1 VAHCMRYSGPLYA
14 ISTILEFPRL
24 DLSTLIKNM
33 QIFAQK
39 ILFRASHI
47 GGIARPAD
55 ANGYDNNN
63 NNKYYYYY
71 YYYVIRIT

>member
-1 VAHCMRYSGPLYA
+1 
-14 ISTILEFPRL
+14 
-24 DLSTLIKNM
+24 M

-71 YYYVIRIT
+71 YFIPVAYVRMNCKI